1 MSAKVVGQGPDR
13 LGRRKAMGQSSKAS
27 RRFTAAG
34 ILTVLIAIGAL
45 LSGCGA
51 PQPAGRAAP
60 HAEVGAG
67 GAAVVPPMP
76 VVSGSPLASASPAP
90 ALTPTAGVAPV
101 VLPPIRAAHLVT
113 PTIGWALTDRGLRLT
128 TTGGA
133 TWATVTPPGV
143 PAARIL
149 GAAFLDAAHGWT
161 VVAGNPDGTQRTGLD
176 LLRSADGGRSW
187 QQATLAGPDRLYTEA
202 PSEAA
207 TIDFLDAQHGW
218 IAIRLASSSNFSR
231 GRLFQT
237 TDGGATWQQRTT
249 PIGDPVR
256 FVTPTDGWAAGGPGG
271 GHLYVSRDGGRSW
284 QASTV
289 AAPSAFAKSAVTYS
303 LPTFTDPQTGV
314 LPVTFAGDDA
324 TPPGL
329 GFYQT
334 RDGGGSWTLAQV
346 ITLDGR
352 LGVGVAAR
360 TAVFGP
366 AAWLVAR
373 PGASRLTATADGG
386 HSTQEVTSAGLLPN
400 IADLTFAD
408 AANGWARAADIECPG
423 APQVT
428 KGGCRSTPIQ
438 LLRTSDGGRTWVP
451 LIP

>member
-1 MSAKVVGQGPDR
+1 
-13 LGRRKAMGQSSKAS
+13 MGGS
-27 RRFTAAG
+27 RRFAVAG
-34 ILTVLIAIGAL
+34 ILTVLVALGAL

-60 HAEVGAG
+60 QAEGGAG
-67 GAAVVPPMP
+67 GAAAVPALP
-76 VVSGSPLASASPAP
+76 VVSDSPPASAAPAP
-90 ALTPTAGVAPV
+90 ALTPTAGVAPA
-101 VLPPIRAAHLVT
+101 VLPAIRAARLVT
-113 PTIGWALTDRGLRLT
+113 PTVGWALTDRDLRLT
-128 TTGGA
+128 TTGGT
-133 TWATVTPPGV
+133 TWVTVTPPGV

-161 VVAGNPDGTQRTGLD
+161 VVAGNPDRTQRTGLD

-187 QQATLAGPDRLYTEA
+187 RQASLAGPDRLYTAA
-202 PSEAA
+202 PGEAA

-218 IAIRLASSSNFSR
+218 IAIRLASGSNFSL

-256 FVTPTDGWAAGGPGG
+256 FVTPSDGWAAGGPGG
-271 GHLYVSRDGGRSW
+271 GHLYVSHDGGRSW

-289 AAPSAFAKSAVTYS
+289 AAPSAFAESAVAYS
-303 LPTFTDPQTGV
+303 LPTFSDPQTGV

-346 ITLDGR
+346 IALDGR

-360 TAVFGP
+360 TAVLGP

-386 HSTQEVTSAGLLPN
+386 RSTHEVASAGLPPN

-408 AANGWARAADIECPG
+408 AADGWARVADSECPG

-428 KGGCRSTPIQ
+428 KGGCQSTPIP

-451 LIP
+451 LVP